1 MMMDIAIYKKSQ
13 LENKELSLATHIK
26 DFLQFAFN
34 EDITMDMLE
43 KHYYRSKS
51 QITKLFKAA
60 YNTTP
65 YAYLLDIRIEFA
77 KNILK
82 TTKTP
87 IKEIAEYLRFSSE
100 YHFSGSF
107 KKKVG
112 ISPREYRKQQ
122 SESGKADHDA

>member
-1 MMMDIAIYKKSQ
+1 MD
-13 LENKELSLATHIK
+13 L
-26 DFLQFAFN
+26 
-34 EDITMDMLE
+34 LE
-43 KHYYRSKS
+43 KRFYRSKS

-60 YNTTP
+60 YNITP

-82 TTKTP
+82 TSKTP

-112 ISPREYRKQQ
+112 ISPRKYRAQFTNSNK
-122 SESGKADHDA
+122 EL

>member
-1 MMMDIAIYKKSQ
+1 MEWALAICICIIVVLIIKLYLVKKTAR
-13 LENKELSLATHIK
+13 E
-26 DFLQFAFN
+26 
-34 EDITMDMLE
+34 
-43 KHYYRSKS
+43 
-51 QITKLFKAA
+51 
-60 YNTTP
+60 
-65 YAYLLDIRIEFA
+65 IRIEFA